1 MAEAQL
7 KLMAT
12 LPPESR
18 EWAARLR
25 ERVHLD
31 ARSWYQD
38 ADAAPHLAVVAD
50 AVWHQRCVRLYYLR
64 WEAPQEVTRMVEPY
78 GVVLKGGSW
87 YLVARRVGRF
97 RTYRI
102 SRILAADVLDQG
114 FKRAADFDLSR
125 YWRDYLN
132 DYDARRYEGRTVLR
146 LSPNGMHRVP
156 HLAEPAVVSEVQ
168 KTAVTEPDTW
178 TRVTVPV
185 ESHDQA
191 VRELL
196 RLGADVQVLA
206 PAELRSRMAE
216 TVAAMSRH
224 YNLGETRSGG
234 AGRPEGG
241 GRGDG

>member
-1 MAEAQL
+1 M
-7 KLMAT
+7 
-12 LPPESR
+12 
-18 EWAARLR
+18 
-25 ERVHLD
+25 
-31 ARSWYQD
+31 
-38 ADAAPHLAVVAD
+38 
-50 AVWHQRCVRLYYLR
+50 
-64 WEAPQEVTRMVEPY
+64 
-78 GVVLKGGSW
+78 VLKGGSW

-114 FKRAADFDLSR
+114 FERAADFDLSR
-125 YWRDYLN
+125 YWQDYLD
-132 DYDARRYEGRTVLR
+132 DYDARRTKGRAVLR
-146 LSPNGMHRVP
+146 LSHDGMHRRP

-168 KTAVTEPDTW
+168 KTAVTEPDSW

-206 PAELRSRMAE
+206 AAEFRSRMAG

-224 YNLGETRSGG
+224 YNRGN
-234 AGRPEGG
+234 AV
-241 GRGDG
+241 GRGQAARGRGTRGRLNQK